1 MVEVKHTLNFKDRTT
16 KNILNELKEMK
27 EKGFLYVGH
36 NNDERFQD
44 GYRVYYN
51 QFIPHDEVIQQL
63 ETSNKAIFDNCSF
76 YLVNHFIEQLEKRVA
91 GNELEEITIKAPRQH
106 LKEIMEHLRKYDEL
120 EVL

>member
-36 NNDERFQD
+36 NNEERFQD
-44 GYRVYYN
+44 GYRVYYD
-51 QFIPHDEVIQQL
+51 QFIPYDEVIKQL
-63 ETSNKAIFDNCSF
+63 ETSNKATFENCSF
-76 YLVNHFIEQLEKRVA
+76 YTIEHFIKQLEKRVQ
-91 GNELEEITIKAPRQH
+91 GDEFETITIKAPRRH
-106 LKEIMEHLRKYDEL
+106 LKEVMELLRKYDSL